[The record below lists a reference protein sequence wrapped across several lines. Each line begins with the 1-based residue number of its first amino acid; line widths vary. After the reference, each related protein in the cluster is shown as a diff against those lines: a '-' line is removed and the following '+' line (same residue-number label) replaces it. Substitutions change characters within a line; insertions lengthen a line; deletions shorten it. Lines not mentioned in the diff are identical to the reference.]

1 MFRRR
6 RVLSGEIAHET
17 NTFSVKP
24 TTMESYRARLYWRGA
39 EIAENMAGTAC
50 EVAGHIAAAERHG
63 WELVQPIAARA
74 TPSGK
79 TPAEVWARL
88 SGELLAACDD
98 QSRDGASF
106 DGVILAL
113 HGAMVTEDCD
123 DAEGDLLA
131 RLRARIGPE
140 VPVAIT
146 LDLHANVSDEMAQ
159 HANIIIPFRTYPHI
173 DQFEVAGEAGDLLE
187 RAMAG
192 EIAPRALVRRAAV
205 LDGLNGGRT
214 QDGPMPRL
222 LERTRETVADQPGVL
237 AVGLCAGFTLG
248 DVAFCG
254 PSVTLIGDGDDPRF
268 DPIAQ
273 GFADEIWATRAE
285 KTFRSMSIAEAIAAA
300 RAVPVGDGG
309 GPLVVA
315 DHTDNPGSGAY
326 GDSVRILE
334 AMIEANLADAAFG
347 VICDPDAVAACAAA
361 GQGAEISLDLGS
373 RIDPGLY
380 GPPLRFAGTVERLSD
395 GVFTC
400 DGPMLRGERRSMG
413 PTAVLRCGGV
423 RAIVASNNLQV
434 TDLQSFI
441 SQGIDP
447 RTAAVIGV
455 KSIHHFRAAFGPIA
469 RDVVLADSGSLAS
482 EDVRNFDY
490 KKLRRPIWPLDE
502 F

>member
-1 MFRRR
+1 MIR
-6 RVLSGEIAHET
+6 RVLSAEIAHET

-24 TTMESYRARLYWRGA
+24 ATMEAYQSRLYYRGA
-39 EIAENMAGTAC
+39 EVAENMAGTAC
-50 EVAGHIAAAERHG
+50 EVAGHIAAAGRHG
-63 WELVQPIAARA
+63 WDLVQPIAARA

-88 SGELLAACDD
+88 SGELLAACDEE
-98 QSRDGASF
+98 SF

-113 HGAMVTEDCD
+113 HGAMVTEDRD

-131 RLRARIGPE
+131 RLRGRIGGH

-146 LDLHANVSDEMAQ
+146 LDLHANVSDEMAE

-173 DQFEVAGEAGDLLE
+173 DQFEVAAEAGDLLE

-192 EIAPRALVRRAAV
+192 EIAPRALVMRAAV

-222 LERTRETVADQPGVL
+222 LERARRTVESEPGVL
-237 AVGLCAGFTLG
+237 AVGLCAGFTHG
-248 DVAFCG
+248 DVPFAG
-254 PSVTLIGDGDDPRF
+254 PSVTLIGDGEDARYGD
-268 DPIAQ
+268 IAQ
-273 GFADEIWATRAE
+273 GFVDAIWQTRAE
-285 KTFRSMSIAEAIAAA
+285 TTFRSMSIAEAIAAA
-300 RAVPVGDGG
+300 REVPVGDGG
-309 GPLVVA
+309 GPLVIA
-315 DHTDNPGSGAY
+315 DYTDNPGSGAY

-334 AMIEANLADAAFG
+334 AMIEADLAHAAFG
-347 VICDPDAVAACAAA
+347 VIHDPDAVAACAAA
-361 GQGAEISLDLGS
+361 GEGGDVTLDLGS
-373 RIDPGLY
+373 RVDPGLY
-380 GPPLRFAGTVERLSD
+380 GPPLRFQGTVERLSD
-395 GVFTC
+395 GVLVC

-413 PTAVLRCGGV
+413 PTAVLRAGGV
-423 RAIVASNNLQV
+423 RAIVASFNLQV

-447 RTAAVIGV
+447 RTAAVVGV
-455 KSIHHFRAAFGPIA
+455 KSVHHFRAAYQPIA

-482 EDVRNFDY
+482 EDVRKFDY

-502 F
+502 I